1 MCLHLF
7 RREEVSEIGSGGE
20 QTERER
26 EREKVVVSVSLEDD
40 RLNRNICTL
49 AADHSA
55 VKERE
60 STTS

>member
-20 QTERER
+20 QTERK
-26 EREKVVVSVSLEDD
+26 REKVVVSVSLEDD

-49 AADHSA
+49 AVDHSA

>member
-20 QTERER
+20 QTERK
-26 EREKVVVSVSLEDD
+26 REKVVVSVSLEDD

>member
-20 QTERER
+20 QTEKK
-26 EREKVVVSVSLEDD
+26 REKVVVSVSLEDD

-49 AADHSA
+49 AVDHSA